1 MLPDHDQDL
10 LAIREWT
17 DLRLF
22 LRRIDL
28 MPAAGLIFRSHKPL
42 DPDHAARGRIPEQ
55 LPDPFKDLLLRNMDV
70 HEKQGFEIII
80 VHGKPLLKRCFPVT
94 GGSDPPQILVRKCL
108 PILCQDVLPRLKD
121 PSAADPR
128 QCFIDMPAC
137 PGNRIRICLLR
148 MAQDDAPCL
157 RRLARQQVIRFLRKI
172 ILQVRLHN
180 GDHIS
185 DPVPLIQ
192 GILMQNIKKLIHIK
206 YPGRLDD
213 DSRIAKHGH
222 RDQLRPE
229 PAPVAVVII
238 SPGNHLNAK
247 PLAPQIRQEHRIH
260 IDRSVIIFQN
270 TDLFALFQ
278 QVLNIF
284 PDKCRFAG
292 SQKTRDQISH
302 HHNSKPFRSILRTV
316 LCLIVS
322 VYAFSALLSTVPGL
336 SSRGIYCGKS

>member
-1 MLPDHDQDL
+1 MQVL
-10 LAIREWT
+10 IRERFPV
-17 DLRLF
+17 LCNNAFPGLKCS
-22 LRRIDL
+22 
-28 MPAAGLIFRSHKPL
+28 PAADASQR
-42 DPDHAARGRIPEQ
+42 
-55 LPDPFKDLLLRNMDV
+55 
-70 HEKQGFEIII
+70 
-80 VHGKPLLKRCFPVT
+80 
-94 GGSDPPQILVRKCL
+94 
-108 PILCQDVLPRLKD
+108 
-121 PSAADPR
+121 
-128 QCFIDMPAC
+128 FIDVPAGFPDRLAVC
-137 PGNRIRICLLR
+137 FLR
-148 MAQDDAPCL
+148 MAENDAPCL
-157 RRLARQQVIRFLRKI
+157 RRLARQQVIRLLGKI

-213 DSRIAKHGH
+213 DPRIAKHGH

-292 SQKTRDQISH
+292 SQKTRDQISR
-302 HHNSKPFRSILRTV
+302 HHNSQPFRSILCTV
-316 LCLIVS
+316 LCPVFS
-322 VYAFSALLSTVPGL
+322 VYAFSALLSTISGL